1 MNQPNFKLKIKSI
14 KYYEKTILDDIDITI
29 NSVGLYG
36 LFGRNGQ
43 GKSTLLKA
51 IAGLK
56 TYDGEISYD
65 NETLETNDIAF
76 LATEPNVYEYLTA
89 KEFYDF
95 YQKVSGREKL
105 NKTPNTIFDIDE
117 NIQLIAMSTGTL
129 KKAYINCILQ
139 FDDYK
144 IYIFDEP
151 FNGLDIES
159 NYILLNLIKKLAEK
173 NIVFVSSHIIE
184 IISPYLTTTFFVNEK
199 KVIEVE
205 NDNIV
210 NLFNQNLSNE

>member
-1 MNQPNFKLKIKSI
+1 MNQPNFRLKIKSI
-14 KYYEKTILDDIDITI
+14 KYYEKTILNNIDISI

-36 LFGRNGQ
+36 FFGKNGQ

-56 TYDGEISYD
+56 SYDGEINFD
-65 NETLETNDIAF
+65 NMNLDSSDIAF

-89 KEFYDF
+89 KEFYEF
-95 YQKVSGREKL
+95 YQKVSGREKSTQ
-105 NKTPNTIFDIDE
+105 NSDRVFDIDE

-184 IISPYLTTTFFVNEK
+184 IISPYLTKTFFVNEK
-199 KVIEVE
+199 KVVEIE

-210 NLFNQNLSNE
+210 NLFNQNRNNE

>member
-1 MNQPNFKLKIKSI
+1 MNQPNFRLKIKSI
-14 KYYEKTILDDIDITI
+14 KYYEKTILNNIDISI

-56 TYDGEISYD
+56 TYDGEIFYNSED
-65 NETLETNDIAF
+65 LKTTDIAF

-89 KEFYDF
+89 KEFYEF
-95 YQKVSGREKL
+95 YQKVSGREKSTQ
-105 NKTPNTIFDIDE
+105 NSDRVFDIDE

-159 NYILLNLIKKLAEK
+159 NYILLNLIRKLAEK

-184 IISPYLTTTFFVNEK
+184 IISPYLTKTFFVNEK

-205 NDNIV
+205 NENITSLFTQKLDN
-210 NLFNQNLSNE
+210 E

>member
-1 MNQPNFKLKIKSI
+1 
-14 KYYEKTILDDIDITI
+14 
-29 NSVGLYG
+29 
-36 LFGRNGQ
+36 
-43 GKSTLLKA
+43 
-51 IAGLK
+51 
-56 TYDGEISYD
+56 
-65 NETLETNDIAF
+65 
-76 LATEPNVYEYLTA
+76 
-89 KEFYDF
+89 
-95 YQKVSGREKL
+95 
-105 NKTPNTIFDIDE
+105 
-117 NIQLIAMSTGTL
+117 MSTGTL

-184 IISPYLTTTFFVNEK
+184 IISPYLTKTFFVNEK
-199 KVIEVE
+199 KVVEIE

-210 NLFNQNLSNE
+210 NLFNQNRNNE